1 MESLIRKLVR
11 EEVAD
16 AMQMPNHG
24 RMHVEIGSSVQQP
37 STSSRPIS
45 TPNQGKSSKIA
56 SRLNGL
62 INKINSKPTKL
73 KGDKSLRLQV
83 CWIREDADGNRE
95 IVKQVHGGGQRS
107 VCFEEGEVDI
117 IFHSLLLK

>member
-24 RMHVEIGSSVQQP
+24 RMYLEIGSSVQQP

-45 TPNQGKSSKIA
+45 TPSQGKSSKIT
-56 SRLNGL
+56 SRLN
-62 INKINSKPTKL
+62 
-73 KGDKSLRLQV
+73 
-83 CWIREDADGNRE
+83 
-95 IVKQVHGGGQRS
+95 
-107 VCFEEGEVDI
+107 
-117 IFHSLLLK
+117 

>member
-24 RMHVEIGSSVQQP
+24 SMHVASGSSVQRP

-45 TPNQGKSSKIA
+45 TPSQGKSSKIA

-62 INKINSKPTKL
+62 INK
-73 KGDKSLRLQV
+73 
-83 CWIREDADGNRE
+83 
-95 IVKQVHGGGQRS
+95 
-107 VCFEEGEVDI
+107 
-117 IFHSLLLK
+117 

>member
-24 RMHVEIGSSVQQP
+24 SMHVASGSSVQQP

-45 TPNQGKSSKIA
+45 TPSQGKSSKIA

-62 INKINSKPTKL
+62 IKNSKPIKL
-73 KGDKSLRLQV
+73 KGKKSLRLQV
-83 CWIREDADGNRE
+83 RWIREDADGNRE
-95 IVKQVHGGGQRS
+95 IVKQVHGGGGAT
-107 VCFEEGEVDI
+107 VCVF
-117 IFHSLLLK
+117 